1 MDVFEKYVGQVFDNR
16 YKIEKI
22 IGIGG
27 MAVVYKAVDLLMKR
41 VVAVKMLKDDI
52 ANDAQSVKRFV
63 NESKAVAMLSHPNI
77 VNIYDVSVKDNVKY
91 IVMEYVEGITLKN
104 YMTRKEILSF
114 REIMSYTEQILHALE
129 HAHQKGIVHRD
140 IKPQNIMLLKNGIIK
155 VMDFGIAKLPN
166 AETVTMTDKAI
177 GTVYYISPEQVSGKP
192 IDARSDLYA
201 LGVLMYEMAT
211 GKLPFTADSPV
222 SVALMQVNDAAVPP
236 REVNPEIPAGLE
248 QIIVKAME
256 KNPDMRFQNSA
267 MMLRQVSKLKENPRI
282 VFKQVSPHTHTDK
295 KTVKKDSPKKI
306 TETKQEN
313 PVNKDKPR
321 KKASRS
327 MFPVILGVAIAFII
341 AIGISAFYLINSLFL
356 NGSGSGT
363 YLISVENFVGSMY
376 DEALIAE
383 FEANGCYNVEVIEV
397 FSSEYPAGYIMEQS
411 PAAGEER
418 KVKAN
423 AVQCDL
429 KLTVSK
435 GERSGLIPDVTMY
448 EYREAVIFLEG
459 LGFIVNTP
467 VGESHPTYL
476 EGSVIRT
483 EPPMNTVV
491 NADDAITI
499 FFSTGPDIKKALVPL
514 CVGLSEEQALREI
527 VNSKLEVG
535 SVTYKESPKAAGTVL
550 EQSVNAF
557 TTVDEYTEIDFVI
570 SSGPPVTEPPETV
583 PPAPPETEPPDIGI
597 PLDTDPRDTTPVNP
611 FPPVSSDDET
621 TDTEDGF
628 ED

>member
-16 YKIEKI
+16 YKVEKI

-236 REVNPEIPAGLE
+236 RDVNPEIPAGLE

-282 VFKQVSPHTHTDK
+282 VFKQVSPHTDK
-295 KTVKKDSPKKI
+295 KIAKKDSPKKI
-306 TETKQEN
+306 AETKQEN

-341 AIGISAFYLINSLFL
+341 AIGISAFYLINSLFF
-356 NGSGSGT
+356 NGDGSGT
-363 YLISVENFVGSMY
+363 YLMPVDNFVGSMY
-376 DEALIAE
+376 DEALIAG

-411 PAAGEER
+411 PVAGEER

-448 EYREAVIFLEG
+448 DYIEAGILLKE
-459 LGFIVNTP
+459 LGFILNTP
-467 VGESHPTYL
+467 VGESHPTYI

-483 EPPMNTVV
+483 DPPMNTVV
-491 NADDAITI
+491 NTDDAITI

-570 SSGPPVTEPPETV
+570 SSGPPVTEPPETA

-621 TDTEDGF
+621 TDTEEGF